1 MCSKI
6 MAGNKTMLIIPDLT
20 LYRKHHGLPSRK
32 AEDEGEWSEHLVD
45 INDEVIYVGEYS
57 LEQ

>member
-1 MCSKI
+1 
-6 MAGNKTMLIIPDLT
+6 MLIIPDLT
-20 LYRKHHGLPSRK
+20 LYRKNHGLPSRK
-32 AEDEGEWSEHLVD
+32 ADDEGEWSEHLVD